1 MKLRKCILGELGF
14 SPKNSL
20 FMSKRLVLYLELCRA
35 QSSKANLPVI
45 VIKQPQVVGYKMIF
59 VTSRTFDNNYS
70 FRIGLF
76 TDELL

>member
-1 MKLRKCILGELGF
+1 MGELGF
-14 SPKNSL
+14 SPKNAL
-20 FMSKRLVLYLELCRA
+20 FMSKRLVLYLELYRA

-45 VIKQPQVVGYKMIF
+45 VIKPPQVVGYKMIF

>member
-1 MKLRKCILGELGF
+1 MGELGF
-14 SPKNSL
+14 SPKNAL
-20 FMSKRLVLYLELCRA
+20 FMSKRLVLYLELYRA

-45 VIKQPQVVGYKMIF
+45 VIKPPQVVGYKMIF

-70 FRIGLF
+70 FGIGLF